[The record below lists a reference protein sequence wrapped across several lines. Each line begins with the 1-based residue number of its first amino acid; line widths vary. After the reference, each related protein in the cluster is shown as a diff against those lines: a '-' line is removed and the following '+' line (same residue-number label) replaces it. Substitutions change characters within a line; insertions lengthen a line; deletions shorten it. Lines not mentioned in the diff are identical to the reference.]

1 MAIKHAAAYGK
12 EVSAEPIKRL
22 VVAAILAVSCVG
34 YSAPDPPSPR
44 GATDVNASLG
54 RTWDAVIDLFAA
66 RLIPIRTIERAS
78 GLIVTDQLR
87 VGPEG
92 REWADCGKTSAG
104 RYRPNYATY
113 NVLVRG
119 DSTRASVKATVRWV
133 YSDLKGKALDC
144 STTHVWEMA
153 LEQGVKTRA
162 EEQKLAHASTTGPSA
177 YASDVPSKSSSTT
190 SVDLPSQRGAVEAT
204 QPSVTPVVGRTN
216 AELLADPDFNRAI
229 RDLRALRFLAG
240 FQEGGP
246 DTLLVDVS
254 DKALSTNLSEYN
266 LGHLFSAY
274 YRMSN
279 WYPRTIILFSNRGQ
293 VLGVYRRNGISV
305 RQRR

>member
-1 MAIKHAAAYGK
+1 MAINHSVAYGK
-12 EVSAEPIKRL
+12 DVSAEPMKRL
-22 VVAAILAVSCVG
+22 VVAAILVVSCIG
-34 YSAPDPPSPR
+34 YTPPDPPAPR
-44 GATDVNASLG
+44 EATEVNASLG
-54 RTWDAVIDLFAA
+54 QTWDAVIDLLAA

-87 VGPEG
+87 VGAEG
-92 REWADCGKTSAG
+92 REWADCGQTSAG

-113 NVLVRG
+113 NVLARG

-133 YSDLKGKALDC
+133 YSDLKERVLEC

-153 LEQGVKTRA
+153 LERGVKTRA
-162 EEQKLAHASTTGPSA
+162 EEQNVARASTAVPSA
-177 YASDVPSKSSSTT
+177 VATDALSKSSSTGP
-190 SVDLPSQRGAVEAT
+190 VDPGSQPRAVEAT
-204 QPSVTPVVGRTN
+204 QSSTPPVAGRTN

-266 LGHLFSAY
+266 LGRLFSAY

-293 VLGVYRRNGISV
+293 VLGAYRRSGLSV
-305 RQRR
+305 RERQ

>member
-1 MAIKHAAAYGK
+1 M
-12 EVSAEPIKRL
+12 KRL
-22 VVAAILAVSCVG
+22 VVTAILVVSCVG
-34 YSAPDPPSPR
+34 YSAPDPPTPR
-44 GATDVNASLG
+44 EATDVNASLG

-78 GLIVTDQLR
+78 GLIVTDQLS

-119 DSTRASVKATVRWV
+119 DSTRARVKATVRWV
-133 YSDLKGKALDC
+133 YSDLKGKVLEC
-144 STTHVWEMA
+144 STTHVWETA

-162 EEQKLAHASTTGPSA
+162 EEQKVAHASTAGPSA
-177 YASDVPSKSSSTT
+177 HPNDVPSKSSSTS
-190 SVDLPSQRGAVEAT
+190 SVDPPSQPGAVEST
-204 QPSVTPVVGRTN
+204 QPSTTPVAGRTN
-216 AELLADPDFNRAI
+216 AELLADPEFNRAI

-266 LGHLFSAY
+266 LGRLFSAY

-293 VLGVYRRNGISV
+293 VLGAYRRNGLSV
-305 RQRR
+305 RERR

>member
-12 EVSAEPIKRL
+12 DVSPEPIKRL
-22 VVAAILAVSCVG
+22 LVAATLVVSCVG
-34 YSAPDPPSPR
+34 YSAPDPPTPR
-44 GATDVNASLG
+44 EATDVHASLG

-78 GLIVTDQLR
+78 GLIVTDQLS

-119 DSTRASVKATVRWV
+119 DSTRARVKATVRWV
-133 YSDLKGKALDC
+133 YSDLKEKVLEC

-153 LEQGVKTRA
+153 LEGGVKTRA
-162 EEQKLAHASTTGPSA
+162 EEQKVAQASTAGPSA
-177 YASDVPSKSSSTT
+177 HPSDVPS
-190 SVDLPSQRGAVEAT
+190 VEAA
-204 QPSVTPVVGRTN
+204 QSSITPVAVRTN

-266 LGHLFSAY
+266 LGRLFSAY

-293 VLGVYRRNGISV
+293 VLGAYRRNGLSV
-305 RQRR
+305 RERR